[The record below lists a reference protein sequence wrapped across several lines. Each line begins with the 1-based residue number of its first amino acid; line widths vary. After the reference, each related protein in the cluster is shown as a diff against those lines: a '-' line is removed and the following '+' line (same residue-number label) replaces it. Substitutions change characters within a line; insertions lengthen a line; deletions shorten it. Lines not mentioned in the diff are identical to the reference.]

1 MFGIYGAFTQ
11 HSDNMKKAQ
20 GRSVNVIK
28 GQQKRPY
35 TIECGGSYSFLS
47 KRNSRDNVISFLLSV
62 STMLMVPGSSVCY
75 VLPAAKAH
83 TGATD
88 SSVHGT

>member
-1 MFGIYGAFTQ
+1 M
-11 HSDNMKKAQ
+11 
-20 GRSVNVIK
+20 NVIK

-35 TIECGGSYSFLS
+35 TKECRGSYSFLS
-47 KRNSRDNVISFLLSV
+47 KRNPRDKVISLLLSV
-62 STMLMVPGSSVCY
+62 SARLMVSDSSVFY
-75 VLPAAKAH
+75 MLPAAKTH